1 MQLTRCWQELDE
13 RAVRVLIVKMSSL
26 GDVIHT
32 LPALTDAHSLRP
44 EVRFDWVVEEAFAE
58 IPRWH
63 PAVDQVIPV
72 ALRRWRKNPLAQGVA
87 AQWTNFRRALRQSH
101 YDLVIDAQGLLKS
114 AFVARLVSAPSY
126 GMDKRSAREGLAAST
141 YDHPVHIP
149 RDQHAVER
157 IRQLF
162 ADALNYTV
170 PGQTG
175 DYGLSE
181 ALHRSA
187 EGHRS
192 GVLLFHGTA
201 RAEKQWPEQRWIELQ
216 AKIVGAGHRVWLPWG
231 NDEERARAD
240 RIAASQPEAQVLPR
254 LGLSGLATLLL
265 ESWGAVAVDT
275 GLGHLAAALDVP
287 AVSLYG
293 PTDTRLIGAYGMNQL
308 HLEAPLSARET
319 NDPQAMMASITAD
332 AVWEAL
338 QSVAGSAH

>member
-1 MQLTRCWQELDE
+1 M
-13 RAVRVLIVKMSSL
+13 RVLVVKMSSL

-32 LPALTDAHSLRP
+32 LPALTDAHNMLP

-63 PAVDQVIPV
+63 PAVDKIIPV
-72 ALRRWRKNPLAQGVA
+72 ALRRWRKNPLAKGVA
-87 AQWTNFRRALRQSH
+87 AQWANFRRALAQSH

-126 GMDKRSAREGLAAST
+126 GLDRNSAREGLAART
-141 YDHPVHIP
+141 YSHPLTIP
-149 RDQHAVER
+149 KEQHAVER

-162 ADALNYTV
+162 AASLNYDV
-170 PGQTG
+170 PQNTG

-181 ALHRSA
+181 ALHRSVEA
-187 EGHRS
+187 QRN

-216 AKIVGAGHRVWLPWG
+216 ALIAESGHRIWLPWG
-231 NDEERARAD
+231 NERERARAE
-240 RIAASQPEAQVLPR
+240 RIAATHSQAQVLPA

-293 PTDTRLIGAYGMNQL
+293 PTDTRLIGAYGMHQQ
-308 HLEAPLSARET
+308 HVQAPLGGQET

-332 AVWEAL
+332 VVWEAL
-338 QSVAGSAH
+338 HSVAGGAH